1 MIYSLISMV
10 FAVAFLEFFPEAVL
24 LMFNASENMLSI
36 GVPAIRIL
44 ALSMII
50 SVYGVLF
57 GAVLQA
63 LGKGISSMGLTVAR
77 QMLFLL
83 PLMLLLTMTEQV
95 SLIWL
100 AFPAAE
106 MLGIFVGL
114 YYHNTTLQLL

>member
-1 MIYSLISMV
+1 MERWVIHRL
-10 FAVAFLEFFPEAVL
+10 P
-24 LMFNASENMLSI
+24 
-36 GVPAIRIL
+36 
-44 ALSMII
+44 
-50 SVYGVLF
+50 
-57 GAVLQA
+57 
-63 LGKGISSMGLTVAR
+63 SMGLTVAR

>member
-1 MIYSLISMV
+1 
-10 FAVAFLEFFPEAVL
+10 
-24 LMFNASENMLSI
+24 
-36 GVPAIRIL
+36 
-44 ALSMII
+44 
-50 SVYGVLF
+50 
-57 GAVLQA
+57 
-63 LGKGISSMGLTVAR
+63 MGLTVAR